1 MKPTKKPFEN
11 LTDEVKQPYL
21 DQAANLLDGLL
32 WCDRDWSAWGWGTMS
47 SNDFHDAAGD
57 DDLVC
62 TVAASLYEFRLSL
75 ETRTQE
81 ELAFEQYKYGA
92 CESCEATDVY
102 LTAYGHQR
110 DGLQYVCPQCF
121 LNYELDHRRMP
132 ELKDMQSAFPHYG
145 AVQNMSQ
152 RDLEKNLKFME
163 NYGTKNPTRES
174 YIITPE
180 KAQEI
185 TDAFHQNFKSIVDSD
200 VFRVESGELSDR
212 GKPVP
217 PSPEYYE
224 NLWEEFRA
232 IPVEADELQEP
243 FLHFERGDSRIDVW
257 AWFDDKYDG
266 GCHALLYGKP
276 VPESPVLSIQSDKV
290 PCPLKGSESAAI
302 IDGTSQPDKGNDSE

>member
-75 ETRTQE
+75 ETRTEE
-81 ELAFEQYKYGA
+81 ELAFEQGMTPRA
-92 CESCEATDVY
+92 
-102 LTAYGHQR
+102 
-110 DGLQYVCPQCF
+110 
-121 LNYELDHRRMP
+121 
-132 ELKDMQSAFPHYG
+132 
-145 AVQNMSQ
+145 
-152 RDLEKNLKFME
+152 LEKNLKFME

-212 GKPVP
+212 GKSVQH
-217 PSPEYYE
+217 SPEYYE

-276 VPESPVLSIQSDKV
+276 VPESPVLSIHPDKV